1 MNSPFVT
8 RNITLQ
14 AKDKNRETSQE
25 NKQGTKTKGVAIL
38 RKIQK
43 KSASIKIETVNK
55 TGRQI
60 KKNRINKRLPI
71 TIVFPSENSL
81 SNLSFILGLRQ
92 EHNGALFTR
101 PISGGEIMQI

>member
-60 KKNRINKRLPI
+60 KKKPDK
-71 TIVFPSENSL
+71 
-81 SNLSFILGLRQ
+81 Q
-92 EHNGALFTR
+92 EVAHYNCVSIGK
-101 PISGGEIMQI
+101 